1 MSVSEIMKKFL
12 VFLLAVLLLFSG
24 CIGQQKTVKSEDNIT
39 GKSGDNLTVKSG
51 DNIFIDYVG
60 HMDGKV
66 FDTSNESVAKQNDI
80 YIANRTYRPLKFTV
94 GKGEMIK
101 GLDEGVIGMK
111 VGETKT
117 LTIPPEKAYGQFDQG
132 KISTYPII
140 ESIPATK
147 TISSVL
153 EIPADKFETLFG
165 PNHTVGDNVRIS
177 GTNIN
182 LTVESISTNVSL
194 AYDLTVGYKILK
206 TGGPWNETVESIN
219 DNNITTRADVKKNDV
234 VQEQNA
240 PWNTTVIDVNSTNI
254 TLRHNA
260 IPDTE
265 IPSLS
270 GSMRIHF
277 NETTITIDQ
286 NNKLAGKTLIFEV
299 TLKLI
304 A

>member
-1 MSVSEIMKKFL
+1 MS
-12 VFLLAVLLLFSG
+12 
-24 CIGQQKTVKSEDNIT
+24 
-39 GKSGDNLTVKSG
+39 VKSG

-60 HMDGKV
+60 HVDGKV

-80 YIANRTYRPLKFTV
+80 YTANRTYRPLKFTV

-101 GLDEGVIGMK
+101 GIDEGVIGMK

-117 LTIPPEKAYGQFDQG
+117 ITIPPEKGYGQFDPG

-140 ESIPATK
+140 DTIPATK
-147 TISSVL
+147 TISSVF
-153 EIPADKFETLFG
+153 EIPAGEFETVFG
-165 PNHTVGDNVRIS
+165 PNHTVGDKVRIS

-182 LTVESISTNVSL
+182 LTVKSIGANVSL
-194 AYDLTVGYKILK
+194 VYDLTVGYRILQK
-206 TGGPWNETVESIN
+206 GAPWNETVVSIN
-219 DNNITTRADVKKNDV
+219 DTSLTTRADVKKNDV

-240 PWNTTVIDVNSTNI
+240 PWNTTVIDVNSTHI

-277 NETTITIDQ
+277 NETAIVIDQ
-286 NNKLAGKTLIFEV
+286 NNKFAGKTLIFEV
-299 TLKLI
+299 TLKLKT
-304 A
+304 

>member
-1 MSVSEIMKKFL
+1 MKKFL
-12 VFLLAVLLLFSG
+12 VLILAVLILFSG
-24 CIGQQKTVKSEDNIT
+24 CIGEQKTVNSEDNNT

-51 DNIFIDYVG
+51 DIVFIDYVG
-60 HMDGKV
+60 HIDGKV

-94 GKGEMIK
+94 GKGEMIP

-111 VGETKT
+111 VGEMKT
-117 LTIPPEKAYGQFDQG
+117 LTIPPEKAYGQFDPG

-147 TISSVL
+147 TIPSAM
-153 EIPADKFETLFG
+153 EIPAGEFETAFG
-165 PNHTVGDNVRIS
+165 PNHTVGDKIRIP

-182 LTVESISTNVSL
+182 LTVKSISTNVSL
-194 AYDLTVGYKILK
+194 AYDLTVGYKILHA
-206 TGGPWNETVESIN
+206 GALWSETVVSIN
-219 DNNITTRADVKKNDV
+219 EKNFTTKADVKKNDV

-254 TLRHNA
+254 TLRHNS

-265 IPSLS
+265 IPDLS
-270 GSMRIHF
+270 GGMRIHF
-277 NETTITIDQ
+277 NETAITIDR
-286 NNKLAGKTLIFEV
+286 NNKFAGKTLIFEV
-299 TLKLI
+299 TLKSK

>member
-1 MSVSEIMKKFL
+1 MKKIL
-12 VFLLAVLLLFSG
+12 VIILTVLILFSG
-24 CIGQQKTVKSEDNIT
+24 CIGQQKTVNSEDNIT

-51 DNIFIDYVG
+51 DTIFIDYVG

-66 FDTSNESVAKQNDI
+66 YDTSNESVAKQNGV

-94 GKGEMIK
+94 GKGEMIP

-117 LTIPPEKAYGQFDQG
+117 LTIPPEKGYGPIDPG
-132 KISTYPII
+132 KISTYPIV

-147 TISSVL
+147 TIPSAM
-153 EIPADKFETLFG
+153 EIPAGEFEKSFG
-165 PNHTVGDNVRIS
+165 PNHTVGDKIRIP

-182 LTVESISTNVSL
+182 MTVKSISTNVSL
-194 AYDLTVGYKILK
+194 AYDLTVGYKILHA
-206 TGGPWNETVESIN
+206 GALWNENVESIN
-219 DNNITTRADVKKNDV
+219 DKNFTTRADVKKNDV
-234 VQEQNA
+234 VQEENV
-240 PWNTTVIDVNSTNI
+240 PWNTTVIDVNSTTI
-254 TLRHNA
+254 TLRNNA

-265 IPSLS
+265 IPGLS

-277 NETTITIDQ
+277 NETAITIDQ
-286 NNKLAGKTLIFEV
+286 NNKFAGKTLIFEV
-299 TLKLI
+299 TLKSK

>member
-1 MSVSEIMKKFL
+1 MSAGEIMKKIL
-12 VFLLAVLLLFSG
+12 VFLLTVLLLFSG
-24 CIGQQKTVKSEDNIT
+24 CIDQQKTVKIGDNIT
-39 GKSGDNLTVKSG
+39 VTSG
-51 DNIFIDYVG
+51 DNISVDYIG
-60 HMDGKV
+60 RTMDGIV
-66 FDTSNESVAKQNDI
+66 FDTSIESVAKQNDI
-80 YIANRTYRPLKFTV
+80 YKAGRSYHPLRFTV

-101 GLDEGVIGMK
+101 GFDEGVIGMK

-117 LTIPPEKAYGQFDQG
+117 LTIPPKKGYGPIDPG

-153 EIPADKFETLFG
+153 EIPAGEFETAFG
-165 PNHTVGDNVRIS
+165 PNHTVGDKVRIP

-182 LTVESISTNVSL
+182 LTVDSISTNVSL

-206 TGGPWNETVESIN
+206 AGAPWNETVVSI
-219 DNNITTRADVKKNDV
+219 DDKNITTRADVKKNDI

-260 IPDTE
+260 IPDKE

-270 GSMRIHF
+270 GSMMIHF
-277 NETTITIDQ
+277 NETAITIDQ
-286 NNKLAGKTLIFEV
+286 NNKFAGKTLIFEV
-299 TLKLI
+299 TLKSI